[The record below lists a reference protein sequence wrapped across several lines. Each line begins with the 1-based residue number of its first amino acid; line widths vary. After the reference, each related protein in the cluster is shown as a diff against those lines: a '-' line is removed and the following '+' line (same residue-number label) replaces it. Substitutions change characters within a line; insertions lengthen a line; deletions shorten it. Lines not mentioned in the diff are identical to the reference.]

1 MEPSARPI
9 KRTNVSSSGI
19 KRVLV
24 ITRGPCIDKWLIGT
38 WRSDRTRMLR
48 TYRPKPGAPPKA
60 VRRFKGLFGTM
71 VVQWGRG
78 VFRSDLDGFRT
89 VEIYTVVAA
98 DSTSVVVKV
107 PGPLGP
113 ERQLQQIHFEG
124 ECYWVALGGGLCE
137 YFRRVPR
144 ARPNQA
150 MQQTRCEAK
159 RNKKTSNATSR

>member
-1 MEPSARPI
+1 V
-9 KRTNVSSSGI
+9 T
-19 KRVLV
+19 
-24 ITRGPCIDKWLIGT
+24 TRGPRIDKRLIGT
-38 WRSDRTRMLR
+38 WRSDRTRTLR
-48 TYRPKPGAPPKA
+48 TYRPKPGAPSKA
-60 VRRFKGLFGTM
+60 VRQFKGLFGKM

-89 VEIYTVVAA
+89 VEKYTVVAA
-98 DSTSVVVKV
+98 DSTSVVVKM

-124 ECYWVALGGGLCE
+124 EYYWVALGGGLCE

-150 MQQTRCEAK
+150 MQRTRCKAK
-159 RNKKTSNATSR
+159 RSKTKSKATSR

>member
-1 MEPSARPI
+1 MRQ
-9 KRTNVSSSGI
+9 
-19 KRVLV
+19 
-24 ITRGPCIDKWLIGT
+24 
-38 WRSDRTRMLR
+38 
-48 TYRPKPGAPPKA
+48 
-60 VRRFKGLFGTM
+60 FKGLFGKM

-89 VEIYTVVAA
+89 VEKYTVVAA

-124 ECYWVALGGGLCE
+124 EYYWVALGGGLCE

-150 MQQTRCEAK
+150 MQRTHCKAK
-159 RNKKTSNATSR
+159 RSKKKSKATSAD